1 MSSSAH
7 SSGGPAIVWFR
18 TDLRVA
24 DNQALS
30 EAAATGKEILCLY
43 VLEEDGKRR
52 AMGAAQ
58 RWWLH
63 HSLSALDKTLASLG
77 AKLVL
82 RRGNATKILDE
93 ICAATRADAVY
104 WNRRYDPEGISIDTS
119 IKASLKERG
128 VRASSFA
135 GQLLHEPTMVKTGS
149 GGPFKVYTPFWRA
162 FSAQPEP
169 RRPFQAPGKLNGFES
184 VTGDALADWGL
195 LPTKPDWATGFATEW
210 TPGEQGAAQK
220 LDAFLKSG
228 LMGYADGRNV
238 PGIRST
244 SLLSPH
250 LATGEITPFQIWEAS
265 RHVEKQNDPRDIEVF
280 RKEVVWREFAYH
292 LLFHFPA
299 LRSDNF
305 NANFD
310 PFPWSAGPAHI
321 EAWKRGRTGYPIVD
335 AGMRQLWQTGWM
347 HNRVRMIVASF
358 LIKHLMA
365 DWRVGEDW
373 FWDTL
378 VDACPANNPASWQ
391 WVAGS
396 GADAAPYYRIFN
408 PILQGEKFDGDGSY
422 VRKFVPEIANL
433 PDEYLHHPWDAP
445 AHVLAKSGVRLGE
458 TYPKPIVDHNT
469 ARDRAMSAYQEMKG
483 AA

>member
-1 MSSSAH
+1 MSSSAQ
-7 SSGGPAIVWFR
+7 SGGKPAIVWFR

-24 DNQALS
+24 DNQALT
-30 EAAATGKEILCLY
+30 EAAASGKRVVCLY
-43 VLEEDGKRR
+43 VLEDGVERR
-52 AMGAAQ
+52 AMGSAQ
-58 RWWLH
+58 LWWLH
-63 HSLSALDKTLASLG
+63 HSLTALNKALTALG
-77 AKLVL
+77 AELIFW
-82 RRGNATKILDE
+82 RGKASKVIDD
-93 ICAATRADAVY
+93 ICNQSGADAVY
-104 WNRRYDPEGISIDTS
+104 WNRRYDPDGAAIDTG
-119 IKASLKERG
+119 IKASLKGRG
-128 VRASSFA
+128 IEAKSFA
-135 GQLLHEPTMVKTGS
+135 GQLLHEPTQVKTGS

-169 RRPFQAPGKLNGFES
+169 RRPFHKPEKLQGVES
-184 VTGDALADWGL
+184 VHSDKLADWGL
-195 LPTKPDWATGFATEW
+195 LPTKPNWATGFAEEW
-210 TPGEQGAAQK
+210 APGEEGGAEK
-220 LDAFLKSG
+220 LAAFLEGG
-228 LMGYADGRNV
+228 LSGYADGRNV

-244 SLLSPH
+244 SQLSPH
-250 LATGEITPFQIWEAS
+250 LAMGEITPFQIWEAS
-265 RHVEKQNDPRDIEVF
+265 RHAEKANDPRDIEVF

-292 LLFHFPA
+292 LLFHFPK

-305 NANFD
+305 NVNFD
-310 PFPWSAGPAHI
+310 PFPWNARQDHI
-321 EAWKRGRTGYPIVD
+321 EAWKRGQTGYPIVD

-422 VRKFVPEIANL
+422 VRRFVPEIGKL
-433 PDEYLHHPWDAP
+433 PDEFLHHPWDAP
-445 AHVLAKSGVRLGE
+445 AHVLAKAEVKLGE
-458 TYPKPIVDHNT
+458 TYPKPIVDHDK
-469 ARDRAMSAYQEMKG
+469 ARDRAMNAYKQMKD

>member
-1 MSSSAH
+1 MSSSAQ

-24 DNQALS
+24 DNQALT
-30 EAAATGKEILCLY
+30 EAAATGKQVLCVYIL
-43 VLEEDGKRR
+43 EDDGQRR

-58 RWWLH
+58 CWWLH
-63 HSLSALDKTLASLG
+63 HSLSALDTTLTSLG

-82 RRGNATKILDE
+82 RRGSAAKILDE
-93 ICAATRADAVY
+93 MCTATSAVAVH
-104 WNRRYDPEGISIDTS
+104 WNRRYDPEGIAIDTL

-128 VRASSFA
+128 VQASSFA
-135 GQLLHEPTMVKTGS
+135 GQLLHEPTQVKTGA

-169 RRPFQAPGKLNGFES
+169 RRPFPAPERLNGFES
-184 VTGDALADWGL
+184 DTGDALADWGL
-195 LPTKPDWATGFATEW
+195 LPSKPNWATGFAQEW
-210 TPGEQGAAQK
+210 TPGEHGAAHK
-220 LDAFLKSG
+220 LDEFLTGG
-228 LMGYADGRNV
+228 LIGYADGRNL

-244 SLLSPH
+244 SQLSPH
-250 LATGEITPFQIWEAS
+250 LAMGEISPFQIWEAS
-265 RHVEKQNDPRDIEVF
+265 RHFERQSDPRDMEVF

-299 LRSDNF
+299 LRSENF
-305 NANFD
+305 NTNFD
-310 PFPWSAGPAHI
+310 QFPWGAAPEHI
-321 EAWKRGRTGYPIVD
+321 GAWKRGQTGYPIVD

-422 VRKFVPEIANL
+422 VRKFVPEIAKL
-433 PDEYLHHPWDAP
+433 PDEHLHHPWDAP
-445 AHVLAKSGVRLGE
+445 SYVLAKADVTLGK
-458 TYPKPIVDHNT
+458 TYPRPIVDHNK
-469 ARDRAMSAYQEMKG
+469 ARERAMSAYKEMKG